1 MNVKSPSRIDRFLER
16 LKKYKI
22 VIETIGF
29 LALTIMGIV
38 VSIFTYQIFAYQAAI
53 MEWENRP
60 VFQFQTNITDR
71 DETLVISNQG
81 GPLNNLYVE
90 YGTFLHLYYVKNNII
105 YSVDLPIKDY
115 FLTDISTANV
125 VGTVRVLSD
134 RDIKDYSNLIYGG
147 YHYWLTQEYDED
159 FMGGNRRRV
168 DRLLYDWVEN
178 SSYNYPEKYGGKYV
192 IVRVLYMDIFS
203 KSLEE
208 YFLVNE
214 DSASKLTY
222 QEGKAWYTEYLTKKE
237 DYGIDI
243 WHQGMWSDRNR
254 SYYTSPRYWN
264 WTYYFEKVGTP
275 TIEQE
280 YLPMP

>member
-214 DSASKLTY
+214 DSASKLT
-222 QEGKAWYTEYLTKKE
+222 
-237 DYGIDI
+237 
-243 WHQGMWSDRNR
+243 
-254 SYYTSPRYWN
+254 
-264 WTYYFEKVGTP
+264 
-275 TIEQE
+275 
-280 YLPMP
+280 